1 MNELFRAWLIARGYS
16 AVGAA
21 TSYPSAIP
29 QISQHNS
36 KETGNFIDIYSIT
49 DQATLSQISHDY
61 SQTGRFSEL
70 GNKQH
75 GRYRAAIARYS
86 EFFVDHR
93 VGDVAQKIQEPLT
106 IESTVSTINFSYEK
120 DLQRTLC
127 AQISDLFPNYK
138 IYGEANL
145 GVEYLISGKKIDVL
159 LENTQN
165 KELLIVELK
174 SGRADFKV
182 FGQISMYLGL
192 AKMEF
197 PNREIKGVIVAAEID
212 DSLRYATETN
222 PDIQLKIYRMSL
234 ELENV

>member
-1 MNELFRAWLIARGYS
+1 MDELFRAWLIARGYS
-16 AVGAA
+16 AVGAV

-29 QISQHNS
+29 QISQHFS
-36 KETGNFIDIYSIT
+36 RETGEFTDIYSIT
-49 DQATLSQISHDY
+49 DQATLSQIAHDY
-61 SQTGRFSEL
+61 SQTGRFSEF
-70 GNKQH
+70 GYQH
-75 GRYRAAIARYS
+75 HSRFRAAIARYS

-93 VGDVAQKIQEPLT
+93 VGDVAQEIQEPTT
-106 IESTVSTINFSYEK
+106 IESTATTINFSYEK

-145 GVEYLISGKKIDVL
+145 GIEYLISGKKIDVL
-159 LENTQN
+159 LENTLN

-192 AKMEF
+192 AKREF
-197 PNREIKGVIVAAEID
+197 PNREIRGAIIAAEID

-222 PDIQLKIYRMSL
+222 PNVQIKIYRMSL
-234 ELENV
+234 ELENI